1 MKLFHPSNVYEES
14 WLLLAITKLLG
25 LYPVKFFK
33 YLFLNYIYQIVL
45 LIIYF
50 VLFFEVHKYASD
62 MFKTLIS
69 INTTITV
76 KRIRYYTSTISL
88 PLIMI
93 LSIRQSSKL
102 RRVFKQI
109 DNVDKNMKFFN
120 TEIDYLLCMR
130 NDVLLLINTIL
141 ITILFNLMDYYG
153 FVDNDSNYM
162 YVLMWIVEHIPD
174 FINSI
179 ILCSFV
185 ILIDKIRF
193 RFKEINMI
201 LNIIT
206 KGKSLGSISESSD
219 VNNVSRF
226 KLLKVLRFKLR
237 KAVSLL
243 NEIYEFRFRILTMM
257 YIVYVCLHI
266 SIIYYESNDSVHA
279 IDTVLSLLWGILD
292 LTKLVCMIHIHQV
305 LTVEYA

>member
-153 FVDNDSNYM
+153 FVDNDSNY
-162 YVLMWIVEHIPD
+162 I
-174 FINSI
+174 
-179 ILCSFV
+179 
-185 ILIDKIRF
+185 
-193 RFKEINMI
+193 FKEINMI

-219 VNNVSRF
+219 VNND
-226 KLLKVLRFKLR
+226 
-237 KAVSLL
+237 
-243 NEIYEFRFRILTMM
+243 
-257 YIVYVCLHI
+257 
-266 SIIYYESNDSVHA
+266 SN
-279 IDTVLSLLWGILD
+279 
-292 LTKLVCMIHIHQV
+292 
-305 LTVEYA
+305 Y